1 MRKKIAYS
9 VLNHYERCDRGFIN
23 ERPIVSMICGTMGKK
38 KTTLLTD
45 IALSQEVMFR
55 DKAFEKILENNL
67 KFPHFPWINL
77 ELELKRGMKYHQIFN
92 LYTVNKYVRK
102 KKSRFL
108 KNPSSETLYGY
119 DYERYGTT
127 YNDKLKVVDIWDVI
141 ETYSK
146 LYYIYVIESSLIIS
160 NYSVRVDNVFSLYS
174 GLASGEKLLVEN
186 HPGMMFGK
194 ERFQAEY
201 LYNTRAGFLK
211 YNIPNEYVKE
221 GKLSELQISMEIS
234 SETFGY
240 NEDFP
245 SDITFSINGTELCT
259 WTCPGSYGDKYGV
272 YTPSWWYPES
282 AKYGLLTTI
291 KIKEKGVFINE
302 EPFNRNIGL
311 SNLNLSEGIYTEFKI
326 EVKPTAKHCG
336 GFCLFGENFGNHN
349 QAIVFTAFYRK

>member
-1 MRKKIAYS
+1 MKDNLPKQLIQTEKPWLFELENDDDMMEIAD
-9 VLNHYERCDRGFIN
+9 VCR
-23 ERPIVSMICGTMGKK
+23 
-38 KTTLLTD
+38 
-45 IALSQEVMFR
+45 ALSSPIRLEILKMLNNRNYIMSEIADELNLQPSSA
-55 DKAFEKILENNL
+55 AFHLKILENAKL
-67 KFPHFPWINL
+67 I
-77 ELELKRGMKYHQIFN
+77 
-92 LYTVNKYVRK
+92 TVNTSTKYKGTLRYYSYSIRDIMIRLRK
-102 KKSRFL
+102 VSDRQVFST
-108 KNPSSETLYGY
+108 PV
-119 DYERYGTT
+119 T
-127 YNDKLKVVDIWDVI
+127 YTIKIG
-141 ETYSK
+141 EYS
-146 LYYIYVIESSLIIS
+146 
-160 NYSVRVDNVFSLYS
+160 DAAFSLYS

-240 NEDFP
+240 NEDYP
-245 SDITFSINGTELCT
+245 SDITFSINGIELCT

-311 SNLNLSEGIYTEFKI
+311 SNLNLSDGIYTEFKI
-326 EVKPTAKHCG
+326 EVKPNAKHCG